1 MRKLL
6 KALLILLAVLLA
18 VVIIYVGYVMLS
30 YDRIPDN
37 QELEIRNPQET
48 DLAVRLGD
56 EYAIVTQNVGFGA
69 YTDDFTF
76 FMDGG
81 VESWA
86 KSPESVI
93 ECINAAAEEVSS
105 LEPDFILFQEVDFDS
120 TRSYH
125 IDEQEILRAAFP
137 QMAEVDAVNYHS
149 AFLMYPLTQPHGSSN
164 SSMVTFSS
172 VGITGALR
180 RSLPISTGFSKFLD
194 LDRCYT
200 ISRVPTENGKEL
212 VLFNVHLSA
221 YGGSDEIR
229 AAQMNMLFGDMLAE
243 YQKGNYVVCGGDFNH
258 DFTGNSTQVLNG
270 GEMTDFGWAQPFP
283 AEMLPEGLTRCD
295 NYTDGKVEPTCRNCD
310 IPYEEGNFTII
321 VDGFLVSDNVTVTY
335 LENVQTGFTYSD
347 HNPVLMRFTLN

>member
-1 MRKLL
+1 M
-6 KALLILLAVLLA
+6 
-18 VVIIYVGYVMLS
+18 
-30 YDRIPDN
+30 
-37 QELEIRNPQET
+37 
-48 DLAVRLGD
+48 
-56 EYAIVTQNVGFGA
+56 
-69 YTDDFTF
+69 
-76 FMDGG
+76 
-81 VESWA
+81 
-86 KSPESVI
+86 
-93 ECINAAAEEVSS
+93 
-105 LEPDFILFQEVDFDS
+105 EPDFILFQEVDFDS

-125 IDEQEILRAAFP
+125 IDEQEILRVAFP

-270 GEMTDFGWAQPFP
+270 GEMTDFAGRSPSP
-283 AEMLPEGLTRCD
+283 RRCCQRD
-295 NYTDGKVEPTCRNCD
+295 
-310 IPYEEGNFTII
+310 
-321 VDGFLVSDNVTVTY
+321 
-335 LENVQTGFTYSD
+335 
-347 HNPVLMRFTLN
+347 

>member
-1 MRKLL
+1 M
-6 KALLILLAVLLA
+6 
-18 VVIIYVGYVMLS
+18 
-30 YDRIPDN
+30 
-37 QELEIRNPQET
+37 
-48 DLAVRLGD
+48 
-56 EYAIVTQNVGFGA
+56 
-69 YTDDFTF
+69 
-76 FMDGG
+76 
-81 VESWA
+81 
-86 KSPESVI
+86 
-93 ECINAAAEEVSS
+93 
-105 LEPDFILFQEVDFDS
+105 EPDFILFQEVDFDS

-164 SSMVTFSS
+164 SSMVTFSG

-258 DFTGNSTQVLNG
+258 DFTGKSTQVLNG

-321 VDGFLVSDNVTVTY
+321 VDGFLVSDNVTATY